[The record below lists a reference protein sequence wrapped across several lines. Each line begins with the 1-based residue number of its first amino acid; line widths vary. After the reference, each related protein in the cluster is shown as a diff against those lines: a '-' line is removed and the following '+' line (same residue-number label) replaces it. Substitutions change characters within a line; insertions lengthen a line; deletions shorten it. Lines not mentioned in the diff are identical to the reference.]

1 MQNIKDQIRRTKEL
15 LDTSFIRVKTIK
27 DLDALR
33 VHLLGKKGIITE
45 LLVEIKNLSLEN
57 KKEVG
62 PLIYQLKTIAEDM
75 FVQAKQQ
82 LNLQSANAENS
93 RSQHFDVTA
102 VLPSQ
107 QIGYLH
113 PYSQFVEEI
122 QNIFMSMGYEV
133 MDGCELETEEYNFTG
148 LNIPKDHPARDM
160 QDTFWVDQAQGLLM
174 RTHTSTMQIHAMKN
188 RPLPLAIVSP
198 GRTYRQEATDA
209 SHDFMFMQCE
219 GFFVDKNI
227 SLAHLFGTA
236 QTFLKKLFNKDSL
249 DIRIR
254 PGFFPFVEPGVE
266 IDMRCPFCKSG
277 CSVCKKSTWIEVF
290 PAGLIHPNVLKYC
303 GVDPEVYSGFAFGFG
318 LTRLVMLKYGID
330 DIRFLLNGK
339 IKFIE
344 QF

>member
-1 MQNIKDQIRRTKEL
+1 MQNIKDQIRRTKDL
-15 LDTSFIRVKTIK
+15 LDTSFVRVKTIK
-27 DLDALR
+27 DLDVLR

-45 LLVEIKNLSLEN
+45 LLAEIKNLSLEN
-57 KKEVG
+57 KKEFG
-62 PLIYQLKTIAEDM
+62 PLIYQLKTAAEDM
-75 FVQAKQQ
+75 FVQTKQQ
-82 LNLQSANAENS
+82 LNLQSAHAENNKM
-93 RSQHFDVTA
+93 QYFDVTA
-102 VLPSQ
+102 VLPAQ

-133 MDGCELETEEYNFTG
+133 MDGRELETEEYNFTG

-160 QDTFWVDQAQGLLM
+160 QDTFWVDQAKGLLM

-266 IDMRCPFCKSG
+266 IDMRCPFCKNG